1 MLCIVRSLA
10 GVPDQLSA
18 HSSFSLQL
26 VRAMSN
32 YLVIDMP
39 LESLI
44 ETILIATEGELSVW
58 GEDSE
63 ASPDSNPTAPGDEIS
78 RAVSASLSFG
88 IGLACG
94 PSQNNHRPFAYILH

>member
-44 ETILIATEGELSVW
+44 ETILIATAGELSVW
-58 GEDSE
+58 GEESE
-63 ASPDSNPTAPGDEIS
+63 ASPDSNPTASGDETS
-78 RAVSASLSFG
+78 RVVSPSLSFG

-94 PSQNNHRPFAYILH
+94 PSQNNHRPFAYMLH